1 MIKAFIISALVLTA
15 YGSSAQQLKGAW
27 YSWNPYQSLD
37 DNRKL
42 TGLDY
47 ELINRIFEES
57 GIEVKFDESDDDSWE
72 KNQEDV
78 RKGEKD
84 FTGGAFMTEFRKENY
99 FVSKPYRF
107 EWNSIYCGRS
117 DKEIARIDNLDDL
130 LEYIEKNKIKLGVIE
145 GYKYTSA
152 RINRFIA
159 KQARTG
165 GECLAIAKTEE
176 QNFKNFMSGEV
187 RLVLAD
193 RLVGARVLWDND
205 WGGAVQEHQIVLPK
219 KPIHL
224 LLHKPAD
231 SLKRVEYAR
240 YMDQFNAGLEKLTK
254 RGEIDQMIKKHL
266 FPVLMNITVQTDWF
280 FVIDLIGIFFFAI
293 TGLLL
298 AYDLKLDLFGVVLLT
313 LLFCAGGG
321 IVRDLLVNRPLSL
334 MASPLIMQVILG
346 ISATGF
352 VLLRLHLWLSRK
364 HESYRNYVDRSESGF
379 NFIRT
384 VIEAMAMGA
393 YTIVGVGVAVE
404 MKLEPLGIWGPFL
417 GCVTACGGGILAN
430 CLIVRKNPI
439 LTGVPDP
446 EVSIFWGIFFSQFLL
461 WQTDR
466 LNPQEVFIGVV
477 ITMIGSTTFIV
488 LSVWRKWKS
497 PIIRKLN
504 KHNE

>member
-1 MIKAFIISALVLTA
+1 MIKAFIISAMLLSA
-15 YGSSAQQLKGAW
+15 YGSFAQQLKGAW

-47 ELINRIFEES
+47 ELISKIFEES
-57 GIEVKFDESDDDSWE
+57 GIEVKFDESDNDSWD
-72 KNQEDV
+72 KNQQDV
-78 RKGEKD
+78 RNGGKD

-117 DKEIARIDNLDDL
+117 DKEIARIDKLDDL
-130 LEYIEKNKIKLGVIE
+130 LDYIEKHKIKLGAIE
-145 GYKYTSA
+145 GYKYTSVK
-152 RINRFIA
+152 INRFIE
-159 KQARTG
+159 KQLKEG

-176 QNFKNFMSGEV
+176 QNFKNFMSGKV
-187 RLVLAD
+187 RLVISD

-205 WGGAVQEHQIVLPK
+205 WGEEIQEHQIILPK

-231 SLKRVEYAR
+231 SLKRIAYSR
-240 YMDQFNAGLEKLTK
+240 YIDQFNIGLDRLTE

-280 FVIDLIGIFFFAI
+280 FIIDLIGILFFAI

-298 AYDLKLDLFGVVLLT
+298 SYDLKLDVFGVILLT

-334 MASPLIMQVILG
+334 MTSPIIMQVILG
-346 ISATGF
+346 ISILGF
-352 VLLRLHLWLSRK
+352 ALLRIHLWLSRK
-364 HESYRNYVDRSESGF
+364 YESYRKSTLRSEAGF
-379 NFIRT
+379 NTVRI
-384 VIEAMAMGA
+384 VIEAMALGA

-417 GCVTACGGGILAN
+417 GCVTSCGGGILAN

-439 LTGVPDP
+439 LMGTADP
-446 EVSIFWGIFFSQFLL
+446 EVSIFWGIFFSQFLI

-466 LNPQEVFIGVV
+466 LNPHEVFIGVI
-477 ITMIGSTTFIV
+477 ITMIGSTSFIV
-488 LSVWRKWKS
+488 LSAWRKWKS
-497 PIIRKLN
+497 PIIRK
-504 KHNE
+504 